1 MKPTLLLIPAILLS
15 SCEINY
21 NCGGSHVSSSI
32 ANSSISGLFLY
43 KLKSYDSISANRNNH
58 LLDITQCWVER
69 ASTIDCADN
78 KIKVLGNKTVV
89 IKLKS
94 PIKRSQF
101 VQLEDD
107 YALTFN
113 RKILQFTLKDRIPDT
128 VFLKVFE
135 ERADSNKLI
144 GIMTFVK

>member
-1 MKPTLLLIPAILLS
+1 MSTSATAS
-15 SCEINY
+15 RT
-21 NCGGSHVSSSI
+21 
-32 ANSSISGLFLY
+32 SGLFLY
-43 KLKSYDSISANRNNH
+43 RLRSCDSISVSRNNN
-58 LLDITQCWVER
+58 LLDVEQCWAER
-69 ASTIDCADN
+69 AATIDCADN